1 MGPLETPAGQT
12 GVVKK
17 GTKLL
22 FWPRPD
28 WKKRVEETAGLE
40 GPTGRLKTPHSLV
53 VSSYRPPDDG
63 RRS

>member
-40 GPTGRLKTPHSLV
+40 GPTGEA
-53 VSSYRPPDDG
+53 
-63 RRS
+63 